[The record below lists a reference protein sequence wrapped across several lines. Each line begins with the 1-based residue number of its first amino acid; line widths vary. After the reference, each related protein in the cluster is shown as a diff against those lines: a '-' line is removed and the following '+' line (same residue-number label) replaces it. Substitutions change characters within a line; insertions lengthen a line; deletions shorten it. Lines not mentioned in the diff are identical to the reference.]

1 MKKLFVFIFLSWSFV
16 IYAQTTIESFDNIAA
31 DTNYVWT
38 SNVESAPSYQTV
50 TTDSADK
57 VEGAASL
64 DVVTSIGALHQW
76 GSYSQIQ
83 YRFPEGVT
91 QDWSA
96 NDTLKIWIKVVKAP
110 TLPEN
115 MLFRVTII
123 DQDAPGNATESY
135 VMDNFVAIDAATDWY
150 ELKIPFYEISSPN
163 DDVVPGDSG
172 FVQVPSSWGGFTWN
186 DHKFNKDKIVGWNI
200 GFITSGWN
208 PDANIPADS
217 LELKLDGFVRSGAK
231 AIPVIFF
238 NGKAVPSIFGT
249 PWAWGAGS
257 SISVV
262 EGAGDQG
269 PLTNALKFVESS
281 EWGGWGG
288 WGVDMPPTNMV
299 NSWAVDSLQVTIKA
313 EAGGDDTLRVQFES
327 ANGKRGIKF
336 NVIRDNS
343 WHTYKFALRDMTFDD
358 GSPNFDA
365 SAVIKWGMMENGHNS
380 TGGQVDYLT
389 NIWTGNPVFDVISPL
404 PPTGLSAIQGT
415 YQNLITWE
423 DVPGEVGETYSVYS
437 ADAPITDVTT
447 ADAVKLN
454 VAHGE
459 KSATQIL
466 RAALTDQPITKYYAI
481 VCKDAAGNISAPAF
495 LNSPTVNNG
504 KGVPTIAKTAP
515 ANFVADGSL
524 SEWTNVPKI
533 EIMTSNATGFAAD
546 NKPINGDADL
556 SIKTAYIAVDQD
568 NLYFAAEVTDDIY
581 TWLPPPQN
589 SYQNDCVDLFLGL
602 FDANKAPAF
611 SSYKRGATPHY
622 HFRFDEKQILMEGGA
637 NLDSI
642 YMNNG
647 GANYFF
653 AWTTFT
659 NSYIIE
665 AKIPFTVLANNRDSG
680 DKDSLFVPVEGMK
693 IPIDFSI
700 NDNDGGSTSS
710 DGGREGILCY
720 SPYNNDQSWG
730 DPSRWLWTWIGA
742 KMVVDPDGVENAN
755 VVETFN
761 LAQNYPNPFNP
772 STKINYSLQ
781 NPELVTLR
789 IFDVLGR
796 EVATLVNQYQSAG
809 NHTVS
814 FNASSL
820 ASGMYFYKLEA
831 GSFQSIKKMMLLK

>member
-16 IYAQTTIESFDNIAA
+16 IYAQTTIESFDNISA
-31 DTNYVWT
+31 DTNFVWT
-38 SNVESAPSYQTV
+38 GNVESAPSYQTV

-64 DVVTSIGALHQW
+64 DVVTSIGALHGW
-76 GSYSQIQ
+76 GSYSQLL
-83 YRFPEGVT
+83 YRCPEGVT

-96 NDTLKIWIKVVKAP
+96 NDTLKIWIKVVNAP
-110 TLPEN
+110 THPEN
-115 MLFRVTII
+115 MLFRVTIL
-123 DQDAPGNATESY
+123 DRDAPTNATESY
-135 VMDNFVAIDAATDWY
+135 VMDNFVAIDAVTDWY
-150 ELKIPFYEISSPN
+150 QLKIPLHEISSPN

-172 FVQVPSSWGGFTWN
+172 FVQVPSGWGGFTWN

-200 GFITSGWN
+200 GFITSGW
-208 PDANIPADS
+208 DASANLPADS

-238 NGKAVPSIFGT
+238 NGKAVPSIYGT

-269 PLTNALKFVESS
+269 SRSNALKFVETN

-288 WGVDMPPTNMV
+288 WGVNMPPTNMV
-299 NSWAVDSLQVTIKA
+299 NSWAKDSLQVTIKA
-313 EAGGDDTLRVQFES
+313 GAGGDDTLRVQFES
-327 ANGKRGIKF
+327 TNGKRGIKF

-343 WHTYKFALRDMTFDD
+343 WHTYKFALSDMTFDD
-358 GSPNFDA
+358 GSPNFDT
-365 SAVIKWGMMENGHNS
+365 SAVIKWGMMENGHNL

-389 NIWTGNPVFDVISPL
+389 NIWTGNPVFDVIA
-404 PPTGLSAIQGT
+404 PPPPAGLGAVKGT
-415 YQNLITWE
+415 YQNLVTWT
-423 DVPGEVGETYSVYS
+423 DVPGETGETYNVYS
-437 ADAPITDVTT
+437 SDDQITDVTK
-447 ADAVKLN
+447 AEVVKLG
-454 VAHGE
+454 VAQGTQIVE
-459 KSATQIL
+459 QIL
-466 RAALTDQPITKYYAI
+466 RAPNTDQDVTKYYAI
-481 VCKDAAGNISAPAF
+481 TCKDAAGNSSEPAF
-495 LNSPTVNNG
+495 LNTSTTNIG
-504 KGVPTIAKTAP
+504 KGVPTISKTAP
-515 ANFVADGSL
+515 ADFKADGDL
-524 SEWTNVPKI
+524 TEWINIAPIRIFISEG
-533 EIMTSNATGFAAD
+533 TGFPAD
-546 NKPINGDADL
+546 NKPITSDADL
-556 SIKTAYIAVDQD
+556 SVLAYIAMDKD
-568 NLYFAAEVTDDIY
+568 NLYFAADVTDDIY

-602 FDANKAPAF
+602 FDSHNTSFAT
-611 SSYKRGATPHY
+611 YQRGAIPHY
-622 HFRFDEKQILMEGGA
+622 HFRFDGQQIRMEGGA
-637 NLDSI
+637 NADSLALNGDPNYYFGTKFTPG
-642 YMNNG
+642 YM
-647 GANYFF
+647 
-653 AWTTFT
+653 
-659 NSYIIE
+659 IE
-665 AKIPFTVLANNRDSG
+665 AKIPFADLAHRRDSG
-680 DKDSLFVPVEGMK
+680 ALDSVFVPVEGMK

-720 SPYNNDQSWG
+720 SPYNNDLSWG
-730 DPSRWLWTWIGA
+730 NPSLWLWTWIGN
-742 KMVVDPDGVENAN
+742 KMFVDPNGVEDAYVVDNY
-755 VVETFN
+755 N

-796 EVATLVNQYQSAG
+796 EVATLVNQYQTAG